1 MKKVDRV
8 GHQSG
13 ADVTWPMTIFFATSS
28 FTGVRLLK
36 ISRNQEMG
44 GTPVENLCSARLM
57 MSQTDFD

>member
-28 FTGVRLLK
+28 FTGVRLVK
-36 ISRNQEMG
+36 TSRNQEMG
-44 GTPVENLCSARLM
+44 GTSV
-57 MSQTDFD
+57 